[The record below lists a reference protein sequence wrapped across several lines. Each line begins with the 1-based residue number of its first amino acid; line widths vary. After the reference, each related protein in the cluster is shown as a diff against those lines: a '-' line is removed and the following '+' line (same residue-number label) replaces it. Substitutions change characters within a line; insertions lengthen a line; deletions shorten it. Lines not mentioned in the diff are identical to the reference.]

1 MIGTTLTKREIAQ
14 HLKALGVQPA
24 MTLMVHSSLSALGQ
38 VEGGADA
45 VIDALLEVIG
55 PQGTL
60 LMPTHPARDGRTF
73 DPDAIPSDMGTI
85 SETFRQRRD
94 VRRSRH
100 PYHPVAALGAD
111 AARLLHQH
119 ESSAAPDGSA
129 TPYGR
134 LIAAQGFALLIGC
147 DLDTL
152 TLLHAIEA
160 NLDLPYLRE
169 LEMQYV
175 DANGKVR
182 HLAITRC
189 PGGHR
194 GGVLKFDRLLR
205 AEGALVSGQI
215 GNAVCR
221 LIDASRAAEIMT
233 RELSTDPCFALD
245 ENPHCADCVRFRERV
260 AASGMRPSAGSYS
273 TAKTALEDI
282 LAENFTLTVALV
294 SATDFAPQLETI
306 ASAGLHC
313 VELPLQLL
321 RMQEIRTSG
330 LSIALARTTWE
341 ELRATPDWVNCMLEA
356 QCSYLR
362 VTPPERGADRETFI
376 VEMGTIVR
384 ECAAPGI
391 TVLLAN
397 AAHSIAPT
405 ADALAYLIE
414 TVNSGVLGASYDPA
428 ALAHQGGSPFYGEL
442 YKGPLRK
449 HVQHVD
455 FLDVLG
461 GSGEQVAPGY
471 GNSEL
476 VEILSNLRCRS
487 YRGLICLWP
496 LPTPQGGLEVA
507 LERFQ
512 TIMGSI

>member
-1 MIGTTLTKREIAQ
+1 MAGTTLTKEEIAQ
-14 HLKALGVQPA
+14 HLRALGVRPA

-38 VEGGADA
+38 VKGGADA
-45 VIDALLEVIG
+45 VIDALLETVG
-55 PQGTL
+55 LQGTL

-73 DPDAIPSDMGTI
+73 DPDAIPSDMGII
-85 SETFRQRRD
+85 SETFRQRQD

-100 PYHPVAALGAD
+100 PYHPVAAIGAD
-111 AARLLHQH
+111 ATRLLHQH
-119 ESSAAPDGSA
+119 ESSAVPDGGA

-152 TLLHAIEA
+152 TLLHAVEA

-169 LEMQYV
+169 LEMQYL
-175 DANGKVR
+175 DANGKVQN
-182 HLAITRC
+182 LKITRC

-205 AEGALVSGQI
+205 AEGALASGQI

-221 LIDASRAAEIMT
+221 LIDASRAAAIMA
-233 RELSTDPCFALD
+233 RELSKDPCFALD
-245 ENPHCADCVRFRERV
+245 ENPHCTDCVRFRKRV
-260 AASGMRPSAGSYS
+260 TASGKRPSAGAYS
-273 TAKTALEDI
+273 PAKAVLEDI
-282 LAENFTLTVALV
+282 LAEEFALTVALV
-294 SATDFAPQLETI
+294 SATNFATQLETI
-306 ASAGLHC
+306 AGAGLRH
-313 VELPLQLL
+313 VELPLNLL
-321 RMQEIRTSG
+321 RMQGIRTSG
-330 LSIALARTTWE
+330 LSTALARTTWE
-341 ELRATPDWVNCMLEA
+341 ELRATPDWINRMLEA

-362 VTPPERGADRETFI
+362 VTPPKCGVDRKAFI
-376 VEMGTIVR
+376 AEMGKILQP
-384 ECAAPGI
+384 CAAPGI

-397 AAHSIAPT
+397 APHSIAPT
-405 ADALAYLIE
+405 AHALACLIE
-414 TVNSGVLGASYDPA
+414 DINSDILRASYDPA

-442 YKGPLRK
+442 YKGPLRR

-455 FLDVLG
+455 FLDVIG
-461 GSGEQVAPGY
+461 RSGEQVPPGC

-512 TIMGSI
+512 NIMGSI

>member
-1 MIGTTLTKREIAQ
+1 MTGTTLTKREIAQ

-175 DANGKVR
+175 DANGKVQN
-182 HLAITRC
+182 LEITRC

-194 GGVLKFDRLLR
+194 GGVLKFDRL
-205 AEGALVSGQI
+205 
-215 GNAVCR
+215 
-221 LIDASRAAEIMT
+221 
-233 RELSTDPCFALD
+233 
-245 ENPHCADCVRFRERV
+245 
-260 AASGMRPSAGSYS
+260 
-273 TAKTALEDI
+273 
-282 LAENFTLTVALV
+282 
-294 SATDFAPQLETI
+294 SAT
-306 ASAGLHC
+306 
-313 VELPLQLL
+313 
-321 RMQEIRTSG
+321 RT
-330 LSIALARTTWE
+330 
-341 ELRATPDWVNCMLEA
+341 N
-356 QCSYLR
+356 
-362 VTPPERGADRETFI
+362 
-376 VEMGTIVR
+376 
-384 ECAAPGI
+384 
-391 TVLLAN
+391 
-397 AAHSIAPT
+397 
-405 ADALAYLIE
+405 
-414 TVNSGVLGASYDPA
+414 
-428 ALAHQGGSPFYGEL
+428 
-442 YKGPLRK
+442 
-449 HVQHVD
+449 
-455 FLDVLG
+455 
-461 GSGEQVAPGY
+461 
-471 GNSEL
+471 
-476 VEILSNLRCRS
+476 
-487 YRGLICLWP
+487 
-496 LPTPQGGLEVA
+496 
-507 LERFQ
+507 
-512 TIMGSI
+512 